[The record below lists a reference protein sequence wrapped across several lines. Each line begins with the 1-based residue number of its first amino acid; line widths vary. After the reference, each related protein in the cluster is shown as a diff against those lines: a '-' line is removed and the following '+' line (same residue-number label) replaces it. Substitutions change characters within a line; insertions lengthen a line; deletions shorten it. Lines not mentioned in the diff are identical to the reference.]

1 VERQFVKEIHLGQ
14 TVVPYRLLPP
24 LNAVLPTTP
33 TGILSNEQIEDHPA
47 LAAWWE
53 RAETAWTATK
63 VLGDDSDLLDRID
76 FHGQLGA
83 QLPAAQH
90 RVVYTKAGNTLS
102 SARVMGDALIDHK
115 LYWGAVSGLD
125 EARYLT
131 AILNSST
138 LLERVKPLQ
147 ALGLFGGR
155 DFDKVVFS
163 LPIATYD
170 HTSDDH
176 RQLADLAA
184 AAETAAAG
192 LTFHPDWT
200 FQRTR
205 KYVRAELDRAGIA
218 QQIEQAVA
226 RVVPVPDV

>member
-1 VERQFVKEIHLGQ
+1 LESLI
-14 TVVPYRLLPP
+14 
-24 LNAVLPTTP
+24 
-33 TGILSNEQIEDHPA
+33 
-47 LAAWWE
+47 
-53 RAETAWTATK
+53 
-63 VLGDDSDLLDRID
+63 
-76 FHGQLGA
+76 LGA